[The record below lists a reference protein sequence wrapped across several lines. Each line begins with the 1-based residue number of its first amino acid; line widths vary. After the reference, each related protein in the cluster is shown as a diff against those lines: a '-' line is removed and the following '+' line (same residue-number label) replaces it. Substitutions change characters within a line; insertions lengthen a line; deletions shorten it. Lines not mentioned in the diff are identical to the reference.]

1 MREPGEVGTGP
12 GVQGRG
18 WPARGAWVEDWQLG
32 RGLNKA
38 GRRPRGGNGRVRG
51 KDTEVSHPV
60 PLPPSSTFHPQPLAQ
75 LPPRMRTGTGV
86 NSLLSAVRITGKR
99 TLKLAYSNSL
109 NQMTK

>member
-1 MREPGEVGTGP
+1 M
-12 GVQGRG
+12 
-18 WPARGAWVEDWQLG
+18 EDWQLG

-75 LPPRMRTGTGV
+75 LPPRPQFHSPQAQIWSSPISFGPTGPEP
-86 NSLLSAVRITGKR
+86 R
-99 TLKLAYSNSL
+99 
-109 NQMTK
+109 